1 MSQDFLKAMELKV
14 VQEYEQVMVDGLK
27 HSFPLLNECELR
39 EAIRYSI
46 TNRLENKPAY
56 LENNYT
62 RQRLDGT
69 VLDILTYIQ
78 SREPIVTSSGVLFKK
93 HKEADNPLSRM
104 IMGFIKQRGIYKKE
118 MFRYPKGSELFER
131 YNLFQLLEKLNANA
145 TYGVLGAPTSMY
157 YNIYVAEAIT
167 RQGRSY
173 ISCSIM
179 LFESFLANNIKFNNL
194 DELITFINNVEHE
207 KPKRKLID
215 DYILDRNIT
224 LDECFFKLMN
234 TADMLIWVPTDEE
247 MARVWEYL
255 RGLSQEDINR
265 LYYKNNL
272 YSFAE
277 LPIVSDLII
286 KILKSLGGDVE
297 FDEKGKV
304 INNIFMDPNE
314 PPKKIKEDLDLLVQ
328 LMKEYVYYPHF
339 YIDKLDR
346 IEYMQR
352 DIVVVSDTDSTII
365 SFDAWYRFILGKVY
379 NIDMPIKHQKRD
391 MVDVI
396 KADEWGDRPLKE
408 MVTYVEPEFDYNFY
422 TDEVIELERLVEP
435 CSLVPQDTLKYAIIN
450 IIAYICSDLVVDY
463 LAEYCKLTGSYEE
476 GTKCR
481 MIMKNEFYFLR
492 AMLTVSRRNYADV
505 QALQEGNIIPKGIK
519 SQLAIMG
526 LPINK
531 STLSEDVKRRLQH
544 ILYEDVLTADKVD
557 QVHIMKQ
564 LVIFEKEIYN
574 SIMNKELKYYKPDN
588 IAAMSSYKKDP
599 LSVNGILAAVIYNE
613 MRTEDMPYIN
623 LDERN
628 KIIKIKIEVNKK
640 NVDKI
645 KDSHPEEYAK
655 LCKLL
660 DHPVLGAK
668 VTTIGLPLGTAVP
681 DWVLSFVDINTII
694 NDQLKNF
701 PLDSIGLKRLS
712 NDSVNVSNII
722 QL

>member
-1 MSQDFLKAMELKV
+1 MQQDFLKAMNLKAI
-14 VQEYEQVMVDGLK
+14 QEYEQVMVDGLK

-39 EAIRYSI
+39 EAIQYSI

-62 RQRLDGT
+62 KQRVDGT
-69 VLDILTYIQ
+69 VLDILNYIQ
-78 SREPIVTSSGVLFKK
+78 NLEPIMTSSGVLFKK

-104 IMGFIKQRGIYKKE
+104 IMGFINQRAIYKKT
-118 MFRYPKGSELFER
+118 MFKYPKGSELFER

-179 LFESFLANNIKFNNL
+179 LFESFLANNVKFNNL
-194 DELITFINNVEHE
+194 NEVITFINNVQHE
-207 KPKRKLID
+207 KSKRKLID
-215 DYILDRNIT
+215 NYILDRNIT
-224 LDECFFKLMN
+224 LEECFFKLIN
-234 TADMLIWVPTDEE
+234 TADMMIWIPTDEE

-255 RGLSQEDINR
+255 QGLSQEDLNR

-272 YSFAE
+272 YSFVD
-277 LPIVSDLII
+277 LPVVSNLII
-286 KILKSLGGDVE
+286 KILSELE
-297 FDEKGKV
+297 EP
-304 INNIFMDPNE
+304 FMDPNK
-314 PPKKIKEDLDLLVQ
+314 PPKKIKEDLDLLVEM
-328 LMKEYVYYPHF
+328 MKEYVYYPHF

-352 DIVVVSDTDSTII
+352 DIVVISDTDSTII
-365 SFDAWYRFILGKVY
+365 SFDAWYRCILSKVY

-391 MVDVI
+391 MVDLI
-396 KADEWGDRPLKE
+396 KSDEWGDKPLRE
-408 MVTYVEPEFDYNFY
+408 MVTYVEPQFDYNFY
-422 TDEVIELERLVEP
+422 TDEVIELERLIEP
-435 CSLVPQDTLKYAIIN
+435 CTIIPQDMLKYAIIN

-463 LAEYCKLTGSYEE
+463 LCEYTKLTGSYVD
-476 GTKCR
+476 GVKCR
-481 MIMKNEFYFLR
+481 MIMKNEFMFER
-492 AMLTVSRRNYADV
+492 AMLTESRRNYADI
-505 QALQEGNIIPKGIK
+505 QTLQEGNIIPKGIK

-531 STLSEDVKRRLQH
+531 SVLSEDVKRRLQH
-544 ILYEDVLTADKVD
+544 ILYEDVLTADKID

-564 LVIFEKEIYN
+564 LIIFEKEIYN
-574 SIMNKELKYYKPDN
+574 SIMNKETKYYKPDN
-588 IAAMSSYKKDP
+588 IASITSYEKDP
-599 LSVNGILAAVIYNE
+599 LSINGILAATIYNR
-613 MRTEDMPYIN
+613 MRSDDMPYIN
-623 LDERN
+623 LEERN
-628 KIIKIKIEVNKK
+628 KITKIKINVSKK

-645 KDSHPEEYAK
+645 KDLYPEDYDK
-655 LCKLL
+655 LVGLL
-660 DHPVLGAK
+660 NDPVLGSK
-668 VTTIGLPLGTAVP
+668 VTVIGLPADASIP
-681 DWVLSFVDINTII
+681 DWVLSFVDFNTII

-701 PLDSIGLKRLS
+701 PLDSIGLKRLD